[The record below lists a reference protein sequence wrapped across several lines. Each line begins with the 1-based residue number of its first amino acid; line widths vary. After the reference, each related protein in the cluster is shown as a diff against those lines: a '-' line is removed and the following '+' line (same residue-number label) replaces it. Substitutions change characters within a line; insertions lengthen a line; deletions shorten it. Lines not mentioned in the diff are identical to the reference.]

1 MKQGDPL
8 SARGRRTKARRR
20 ESTSAG
26 ARRLAP
32 LVLLLV
38 ALASALLFTSSKGS
52 AQSGVLIPSSIKDKP
67 DDSILSLALMNVD
80 VLVDNQHARVRV
92 LQIFD
97 SHSPQ
102 VLEGKYLF
110 DLSPQASVSDFA
122 VWDGDTRIPGVMM
135 ERRRASA
142 VYASVKQQQ
151 VDPGLLQQ
159 DDEHGGTTAFS
170 ARVFPIPAR
179 GTKRVELEYTE
190 TLPVDG
196 LTSRFSFPLKPAF
209 GERERVGE
217 LNLHVRLLSDYPVS
231 APQFTA
237 AAYPV
242 RTLRSDPNDFEA
254 EFQARDVQL
263 TDDFAFNYRIEV
275 PESTLSFIAYR
286 APEQIT
292 AYDLRDPA
300 LAAQNPDGYFQA
312 TAIFNQS
319 HRQAGGQ
326 SGVQG
331 QPAPD
336 APPPDSDAQ
345 QTGPDAQSPAAR
357 PQSLTGAQSSDPDAR
372 PRNVVILLDTSL
384 SMRGDKLARAF
395 EAVEYFLHGLTPR
408 DRLNLVLFNED
419 ASALSDDPL
428 PATPEEVERALDF
441 VRSSPLGGATDLRK
455 ALAEGLARAAKFPA
469 GERDLIVV
477 SDFNP
482 TLGTTDA
489 KKILQV
495 LKAKDG
501 ATNRAGGD
509 STNPPARV
517 FAFALGG
524 DADHTL
530 LEELARSTRG
540 HFAEARET
548 EDIALTLRL
557 FFEKIGAGLVEGVT
571 FDPSDPSN
579 FYQTYATGEY
589 AADGSSFSFVGRYR
603 RPQPRAD
610 VRVTGAY
617 GAESIALA
625 RDVSLPEF
633 DDTHAQL
640 PRVWA
645 RARVDALLRE
655 MDLNGE
661 REDYIAEVIRLSQ
674 KYKFVTPY
682 TSFIAAPRAL
692 LRPRLIQP
700 GDPVIRVKTDASVK
714 SVFAVL
720 PFGETLALKFIASEG
735 VWEGRFLA
743 PAWMPDGSY
752 RCRLLLTDADGNGYE
767 EEKSFVVDSHAPRLK
782 VTLAGGTVRAGDE
795 LKVKAT
801 ADSDTFRLTARMFGA
816 QPADLRWSDAEKA
829 SVGSLRVP
837 AGLAPGRYVLT
848 VSAEDFA
855 HNQSDAE
862 VTVEVVGR

>member
-1 MKQGDPL
+1 MNRRDSTKMRKCESNARKRESKAMG
-8 SARGRRTKARRR
+8 ARG
-20 ESTSAG
+20 S
-26 ARRLAP
+26 
-32 LVLLLV
+32 VLLV
-38 ALASALLFTSSKGS
+38 ALLMSFALSLLVAPSKGS
-52 AQSGVLIPSSIKDKP
+52 AQSGVLIPSSMKDKP
-67 DDSILSLALMNVD
+67 DDSILSLGVMNVD

-97 SHSPQ
+97 SHAPQ

-110 DLSPQASVSDFA
+110 DLSPRASVSDFA

-135 ERRRASA
+135 EKRRAGA

-159 DDEHGGTTAFS
+159 DDEHGGSTAFS

-196 LTSRFSFPLKPAF
+196 LTSHFSFPLKPAF
-209 GERERVGE
+209 GDAQRVGE
-217 LNLHVRLLSDYPVS
+217 LNLHVRVLSDYPIS
-231 APQFTA
+231 APEFKA

-242 RTLRSDPNDFEA
+242 RTIRSDPNDFEA

-263 TDDFAFNYRIEV
+263 TDDFSFDYRIEV
-275 PESTLSFIAYR
+275 PESALSVIAYR

-300 LAAQNPDGYFQA
+300 LASRNPDGYFQA

-319 HRQAGGQ
+319 HKAVREGVGREQA
-326 SGVQG
+326 
-331 QPAPD
+331 AD
-336 APPPDSDAQ
+336 A
-345 QTGPDAQSPAAR
+345 
-357 PQSLTGAQSSDPDAR
+357 PDAR
-372 PRNVVILLDTSL
+372 PRRSVVILLDTSL
-384 SMRGDKLARAF
+384 SMRGEKLARAF
-395 EAVEYFLHGLTPR
+395 EAVDYFLHGLAPR
-408 DRLNLVLFNED
+408 DSFNLVLFNEET
-419 ASALSDDPL
+419 AALSDAPL
-428 PATPEEVERALDF
+428 PATPEQVERALDF
-441 VRSSPLGGATDLRK
+441 IRGSSLGGATDMRK

-469 GERDLIVV
+469 GECDLILI
-477 SDFNP
+477 SDANP

-495 LKAKDG
+495 LKVKS
-501 ATNRAGGD
+501 GD
-509 STNPPARV
+509 ASLPPARV
-517 FAFALGG
+517 FAFATGG

-530 LEELARSTRG
+530 LEELARATHG
-540 HFAEARET
+540 HFAEVRET
-548 EDIALTLRL
+548 EDITLALKL
-557 FFEKIGAGLVEGVT
+557 FFEKVGAANVEGVK
-571 FDPSDPSN
+571 FDASDPAN
-579 FYQTYATGEY
+579 FYQTYATGDY
-589 AADGSSFSFVGRYR
+589 GADGSSFSFVGRYR
-603 RPQPRAD
+603 RPQRQTF
-610 VRVTGAY
+610 VRVKGTY
-617 GAESIALA
+617 GPEAVALS
-625 RDVSLPEF
+625 RGVSLPEF
-633 DDTHAQL
+633 DDTHTHL

-661 REDYIAEVIRLSQ
+661 REDYINEVIRLSQ

-682 TSFIAAPRAL
+682 TAFIAAPRAL

-700 GDPVIRVKTDASVK
+700 GDPVIRVKTDASIK

-720 PFGETLALKFIASEG
+720 PFGETLPLKFLPAEG

-743 PAWMPDGSY
+743 PAWMPDGAY
-752 RCRLLLTDADGNGYE
+752 RCRLLLADAEGNGYE
-767 EEKSFVVDSHAPRLK
+767 EEKSFVVDSHAPKLK
-782 VTLAGGTVRAGDE
+782 VTLARDSVRAGDE
-795 LKVKAT
+795 LKVT
-801 ADSDTFRLTARMFGA
+801 ADSDADTFRLTAKMYGA
-816 QPADLRWSDAEKA
+816 QPAELRWSDADKA
-829 SVGSLRVP
+829 NVGLLHVP

-862 VTVEVVGR
+862 VTVEVF